1 MAKMYEI
8 EVTGVAPLLMNR
20 FIIEQHSEGVSKKK
34 KKVYDA
40 KEDAEKACYRTKEG
54 KIYMPSE
61 WFYAGLVKAGTKQQY
76 EGKKTYKDIFKSG
89 CIVNP
94 DEIIL
99 SPQMYEIDSR
109 AVVIQRA
116 RIVRSR
122 PRFEGWSAR
131 FRVQVLEED
140 LVSAQVL
147 KEALEDAGQNG
158 VGDFRPRFGRFM
170 VSGFKEVKA

>member
-1 MAKMYEI
+1 MKQYEI
-8 EVTGVAPLLMNR
+8 EVTGVAPLLMHR
-20 FIIEQHSEGVSKKK
+20 FIVEDHSEGSSKKK
-34 KKVYDA
+34 KKVYNSKD
-40 KEDAEKACYRTKEG
+40 DAEQACYRNKEG

-61 WFYAGLVKAGTKQQY
+61 WFYAGLVKAGSKQIY
-76 EGKKTYKDIFKSG
+76 EGKKTYKDVFKSG
-89 CIVNP
+89 CIVSP

-99 SPQMYEIDSR
+99 SPQKYEIDSR

-122 PRFEGWSAR
+122 PRSEKWSAK
-131 FRVQVLEED
+131 FQVQVLEED